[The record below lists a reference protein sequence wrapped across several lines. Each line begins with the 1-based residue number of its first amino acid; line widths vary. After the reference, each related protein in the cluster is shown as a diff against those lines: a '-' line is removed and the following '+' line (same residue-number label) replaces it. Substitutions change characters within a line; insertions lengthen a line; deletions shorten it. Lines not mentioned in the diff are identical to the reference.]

1 MTIAKFACSM
11 LLAGTAALHAQ
22 EAVDLDAV
30 EAPAP
35 SRRAGDGIK
44 AGDLKFN
51 LYFDAM
57 AVWSKSAGDD
67 DTAKFRFTQQH
78 QSLFARAM
86 TPDGIEVLADILQPS
101 SVFEATIPFRFF
113 LPSLEGVPVLG
124 EGGVKGGRMV
134 VPFGDFEEHPI
145 YGGSVSNSMYLRE
158 VIWSDYGMGLL
169 LPWGKTKT
177 ELYAVNGIVVQD
189 TSVWFGS
196 ASELNQLKGFGLK
209 TRIDPM
215 PAFFATASLYYDFL
229 PRPEG
234 DTLRFSAKDRAA
246 LAGLDLGFKFGA
258 LSTRLGAANG
268 WISTRMP
275 LARTDSV
282 FDGSGQFL
290 ETRDTTLEHRSSY
303 TKWGWYAEAKYR
315 LSEHWSL
322 RVRGGQVDPDSRVV
336 GDDDLT
342 NVNVSA
348 IWAKGPVDC
357 RLTYFRNFETHW
369 PGSTSRPGNLHRV
382 LLETFVSI

>member
-1 MTIAKFACSM
+1 MMIAKFACSM
-11 LLAGTAALHAQ
+11 LLAGTAALYAQ

>member
-11 LLAGTAALHAQ
+11 LLAGSATLFAQ

-35 SRRAGDGIK
+35 SRRAGDGIT
-44 AGDLKFN
+44 AGGLKFN

-57 AVWSKSAGDD
+57 SVWSKSAGDD

-124 EGGVKGGRMV
+124 EGGVKGGRMI

-189 TSVWFGS
+189 TSAWFGG
-196 ASELNQLKGFGLK
+196 AGETNQLKGFGLK

-215 PAFFATASLYYDFL
+215 PALFATASLYYDFL

-234 DTLRFSAKDRAA
+234 DTLRFSFADRAA
-246 LAGLDLGFKFGA
+246 LVGLDLGFKLGA

-282 FDGSGQFL
+282 FDGFGQFL
-290 ETRDTTLEHRSSY
+290 DVRDTTVEHRSSY

-315 LSEHWSL
+315 LSEHWAVRL
-322 RVRGGQVDPDSRVV
+322 RGGQVDPDSRVV

-357 RLTYFRNFETHW
+357 RLTYFRNFATHW

>member
-11 LLAGTAALHAQ
+11 LLAGTAALYAQ

>member
-1 MTIAKFACSM
+1 MMLKFACSA
-11 LLAGTAALHAQ
+11 LLAGSVALCAQ

-35 SRRAGDGIK
+35 SRRAGDGIN

-78 QSLFARAM
+78 QSLFARAA
-86 TPDGIEVLADILQPS
+86 TPDGIEVLADILQPT

-124 EGGVKGGRMV
+124 EGGVKGGRMI

-145 YGGSVSNSMYLRE
+145 YGGSVSNSMAVRE
-158 VIWSDYGMGLL
+158 IVWSDYGMGLV
-169 LPWGKTKT
+169 LPWGKSKT
-177 ELYAVNGIVVQD
+177 EIYVVNGIYAQD
-189 TSVWFGS
+189 TSAWFGS
-196 ASELNQLKGFGLK
+196 GSELNQLKGVGFK
-209 TRIDPM
+209 TRVDPV

-234 DTLRFSAKDRAA
+234 DSLRFSAKDRAA
-246 LAGLDLGFKFGA
+246 LAGLDLGFKLGG
-258 LSTRLGAANG
+258 LSARLGAANG

-275 LARTDSV
+275 VVRTDSV
-282 FDGSGQFL
+282 FDGAGQFL
-290 ETRDTTLEHRSSY
+290 ATRDTVVERRSSY
-303 TKWGWYAEAKYR
+303 TKWGWYAEAKYGLTER
-315 LSEHWSL
+315 WSL
-322 RVRGGQVDPDSRVV
+322 RVRTGQVDPDSRVV

-369 PGSTSRPGNLHRV
+369 PGSTARPGNLHRI

>member
-11 LLAGTAALHAQ
+11 LLAGSATLFAQ

-145 YGGSVSNSMYLRE
+145 YGGSVSNSMAVRDI
-158 VIWSDYGMGLL
+158 VWSDYGMGLL

-234 DTLRFSAKDRAA
+234 DSLRFSAKDRAA
-246 LAGLDLGFKFGA
+246 LAGLDLGFKLGS

-275 LARTDSV
+275 VMRTDSV
-282 FDGSGQFL
+282 V
-290 ETRDTTLEHRSSY
+290 ERRSSY
-303 TKWGWYAEAKYR
+303 TKWGWYAEAKYGLTER
-315 LSEHWSL
+315 WSL
-322 RVRGGQVDPDSRVV
+322 RVRTGQVDPDSRVV

-357 RLTYFRNFETHW
+357 RLTYFRNFATHW

>member
-1 MTIAKFACSM
+1 MMIAKFACSM
-11 LLAGTAALHAQ
+11 LLAGSAALFAQ

-86 TPDGIEVLADILQPS
+86 TPDGIEVFADILQPS

-113 LPSLEGVPVLG
+113 VPSLEGVPVLG

-145 YGGSVSNSMYLRE
+145 YGGSVSNSIYLRE
-158 VIWSDYGMGLL
+158 VIWSDYGMGLV

-246 LAGLDLGFKFGA
+246 LAGLDLGFKLGA

-268 WISTRMP
+268 WISTRVP
-275 LARTDSV
+275 LVRTDSV
-282 FDGSGQFL
+282 LDGSGQFL
-290 ETRDTTLEHRSSY
+290 ETLDTVEHRSSY
-303 TKWGWYAEAKYR
+303 TKWGWYVEAKYR
-315 LSEHWSL
+315 LSEHWAVRL
-322 RVRGGQVDPDSRVV
+322 RGGQVDPDSRIV

-369 PGSTSRPGNLHRV
+369 PGSTGRPGNLHRV